1 MDYTDSV
8 QYVSSFVGYFPA
20 EKPQYSCIVVI
31 HRPDKSKAITGQLW
45 QLQFLNQEAKKNIQ
59 RHSQTNPLE
68 ASSLMDLIENTRSQ
82 GDLSVP
88 NLTGLSEQEAIKK
101 SQELGLKVLING
113 KGTVIEQLPEAGAK
127 ISNHQQVI
135 LKLS

>member
-1 MDYTDSV
+1 MDYTKDSV
-8 QYVSSFVGYFPA
+8 QYVSSFVGHFPA

-31 HRPDKSKAITGQLW
+31 HRPDKSKGYYGATVAAPVFKTI
-45 QLQFLNQEAKKNIQ
+45 AKKIFNDIPKQ
-59 RHSQTNPLE
+59 IPLE

-101 SQELGLKVLING
+101 IPRVGF
-113 KGTVIEQLPEAGAK
+113 KGAYK
-127 ISNHQQVI
+127 WKRNRY
-135 LKLS
+135 